1 MKTAIITGAA
11 KGIGKAISERLIS
24 EGYFT
29 ILVDI
34 DDENGKKLEK
44 DKEELKQIIEKLKN
58 NGAEAI
64 VLGCTD
70 IPILLQQ
77 EDIDIKVFDTVEVL
91 AESTIKFAVKH

>member
-44 DKEELKQIIEKLKN
+44 EHQNSNIT
-58 NGAEAI
+58 I
-64 VLGCTD
+64 V
-70 IPILLQQ
+70 ISVM
-77 EDIDIKVFDTVEVL
+77 K
-91 AESTIKFAVKH
+91 S